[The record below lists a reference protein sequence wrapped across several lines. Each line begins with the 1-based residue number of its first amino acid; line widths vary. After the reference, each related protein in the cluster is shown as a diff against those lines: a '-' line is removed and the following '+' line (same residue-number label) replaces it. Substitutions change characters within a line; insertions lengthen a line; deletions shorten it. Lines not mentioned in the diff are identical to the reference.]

1 MVITYLLNCDYF
13 RILDGLLE
21 PLERVCLVALLPWD
35 CRLQEHVLV
44 PQGAGSLTAAD
55 PEIWLLY
62 LFWIFI
68 VGANQHITAKTSL
81 QLYGDVDWL
90 SVGSQLLL
98 TPDSWCGSA
107 QAGPRSLASP
117 VNINTSQ
124 MLSQTLPSLIVSD
137 CCRDVL
143 LRAVAVLTRKENNE

>member
-21 PLERVCLVALLPWD
+21 PLERVCLVALLPGD

-44 PQGAGSLTAAD
+44 PRVAGSLTAAD

-90 SVGSQLLL
+90 SVGNQLLL
-98 TPDSWCGSA
+98 TADAAA

-143 LRAVAVLTRKENNE
+143 LRAVAVQTRKENNE

>member
-21 PLERVCLVALLPWD
+21 PLERVCLVALLPGD

-44 PQGAGSLTAAD
+44 PRVAGSLTAAD

-68 VGANQHITAKTSL
+68 VGANQHITAKSPTIWRCRL
-81 QLYGDVDWL
+81 AECRQP
-90 SVGSQLLL
+90 
-98 TPDSWCGSA
+98 TAPDSWCGSA

-143 LRAVAVLTRKENNE
+143 LRAVAVLTSVRKEVS